1 MITAQIHLA
10 SRTLLTGVM
19 LLLLAPS
26 PGWGEEA
33 ATEELPNRF
42 MVRGGY
48 GLVFNADTIFRFN
61 GASGVGST
69 VDFARTLGGERSDS
83 LWRIDSQYRFNDRH
97 SLNFS
102 YYDVGRNGS
111 RVLNENITVG
121 DTTYAAGGTIQS
133 ELDIKLYRLF
143 YNYSFYHNDKVE
155 IGLSGGLYLANL
167 KTFLAGNLVCSGGPS
182 CAGGTTI
189 ASRAESD
196 KLTVPLPSVG
206 VLMNYNIT
214 PRLQAQLRFDWFYF
228 ETDSFKG
235 SMNEVYAGLEYRLL
249 KNFGIG
255 GAFNRLG
262 IDVDYKPEKES
273 GWGVRNTWATAFFY
287 GALYF

>member
-1 MITAQIHLA
+1 MKTIQTQPTARILLA
-10 SRTLLTGVM
+10 VTMVLLLT
-19 LLLLAPS
+19 P

-48 GLVFNADTIFRFN
+48 GLVFNADTIVRFN
-61 GASGVGST
+61 GAGGIGST

-83 LWRIDSQYRFNDRH
+83 FWRIDSQYRFNDRH
-97 SLNFS
+97 SLGFS
-102 YYDVGRNGS
+102 YYDVTRNGN
-111 RVLNENITVG
+111 RVLNENVTIG
-121 DTTYAAGGTIQS
+121 DTTYAAGGALQS
-133 ELDIKLYRLF
+133 ELDIKLYRLI
-143 YNYSFYHNDKVE
+143 YNYSFYHSDKVE
-155 IGLSGGLYLANL
+155 LGLSGGLYLANL
-167 KTFLAGNLVCSGGPS
+167 KTLFAGNLICSGGPS
-182 CAGGTTI
+182 CGGGTTI
-189 ASRAESD
+189 ASRTESD
-196 KLTVPLPSVG
+196 KLTVPLPSFGLLV
-206 VLMNYNIT
+206 NYNIT
-214 PRLQAQLRFDWFYF
+214 TRLQAQVRFDWFYL

-235 SMNEVYAGLEYRLL
+235 SMNEFYAGLEYRLF

-255 GAFNRLG
+255 GAFDRLA